1 MALVIDWFAC
11 SFITILVLGV
21 ERYAGTPGAS
31 WVTLGIFWAETAL
44 GTAIAGGSFGQLAT
58 RIRVFKITGGPIGLL
73 PAMLRSL
80 LVCLV
85 VPPLIF
91 KSDGR
96 GLHDLAV
103 GSGVYRL

>member
-1 MALVIDWFAC
+1 ML
-11 SFITILVLGV
+11 
-21 ERYAGTPGAS
+21 GTPGAS

-91 KSDGR
+91 KADGR

-103 GSGVYRL
+103 GSGVYKL